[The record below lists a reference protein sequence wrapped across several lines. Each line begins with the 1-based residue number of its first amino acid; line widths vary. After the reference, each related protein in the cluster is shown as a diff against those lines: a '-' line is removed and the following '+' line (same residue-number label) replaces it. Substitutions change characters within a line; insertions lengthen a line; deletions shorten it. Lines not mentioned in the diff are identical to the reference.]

1 MDGDQRSTRY
11 QPMNTH
17 RKDLQSFRVFHHL
30 GQDAR
35 VGNEEYLK
43 IQVYIITGAS
53 NNIKVREYENEIT
66 AVPGFFYYLL
76 SNIFHITSCR
86 VPPTFKVTRLFNCLD
101 FSIMKGSG
109 A

>member
-17 RKDLQSFRVFHHL
+17 RKDLQSFRVFHHF

-53 NNIKVREYENEIT
+53 NNIKYENKIT
-66 AVPGFFYYLL
+66 AVG
-76 SNIFHITSCR
+76 
-86 VPPTFKVTRLFNCLD
+86 
-101 FSIMKGSG
+101 
-109 A
+109 

>member
-17 RKDLQSFRVFHHL
+17 RKDLQSFRVFHHF

-53 NNIKVREYENEIT
+53 NNIKLRDYENELT
-66 AVPGFFYYLL
+66 AVRGLFYYLL

>member
-17 RKDLQSFRVFHHL
+17 RKDLQSFRVFHHF

-66 AVPGFFYYLL
+66 AVRGFFYYLL

-101 FSIMKGSG
+101 FSIIKGSG